1 MEASDAPWLF
11 GRVVLDLQAGF
22 LDTLLDFSEIVALKR
37 EVGDSLP
44 APPLRAMLARG
55 WAYADGE
62 AKEMVQP

>member
-1 MEASDAPWLF
+1 M
-11 GRVVLDLQAGF
+11 DLQAGF